1 VCLERDLA
9 DAIAEVSQLHE
20 LTVQLEGRL
29 EEDHTTHEEAV
40 AGRDEE
46 IDQLNQRVQEI
57 MTLCTILLW

>member
-1 VCLERDLA
+1 MCLERDLA

-29 EEDHTTHEEAV
+29 EEDHTAHEEAI

-57 MTLCTILLW
+57 MCILL